1 MIEVGSAEE
10 TGKILNNQQLKDN
23 GMTATKP
30 KALKPII
37 MIYDVEK
44 GQREERM
51 LEIYEKNLEDKGL
64 TVQEFKAE
72 FSVRHDFENRI
83 RGRGEQS
90 RKDGE
95 EETTKANWVVEF
107 SGRVRKLLRGRDK
120 IYIGWECCRVK
131 DYVDLARC
139 YKCQR
144 YGHVAK
150 VCQNKEVCSFCA
162 GEHNYVDFKAKERSS
177 SEHKLSQ
184 QQ

>member
-10 TGKILNNQQLKDN
+10 AGKILNNQQLEDN
-23 GMTATKP
+23 GMTATKT

-51 LEIYEKNLEDKGL
+51 LEIYEKNLEDNGL

-72 FSVRHDFENRI
+72 FSVRHAFENRR
-83 RGRGEQS
+83 RGRGEQTK
-90 RKDGE
+90 KDEG
-95 EETTKANWVVEF
+95 EETTKENWVAEC
-107 SGRVRKLLRGRDK
+107 SGRVRNLLRERDK

-150 VCQNKEVCSFCA
+150 VPEQGGLLLLCRRAQIC
-162 GEHNYVDFKAKERSS
+162 R
-177 SEHKLSQ
+177 L
-184 QQ
+184 